1 MKGGFCLA
9 RFCQAAIQPLMKH
22 HHAGGVSCFKKPD
35 KYSSTAFIYLVWPV
49 AFFLLWYCL
58 CFIPLQ
64 SLSISFVRSQCELH
78 IFLSHGSIYLYVAF
92 LPTSIYIYIYLYIIY
107 RWFSCLSI
115 MSKWLFT
122 VFDPLKRICIQIRYM
137 YVWLHHYLSSFTW

>member
-64 SLSISFVRSQCELH
+64 SLSISFEANVNC
-78 IFLSHGSIYLYVAF
+78 
-92 LPTSIYIYIYLYIIY
+92 TSFCHMAAYTYMLLFYPQVFIYIYLYIIY

-137 YVWLHHYLSSFTW
+137 YVWLHHYLSSFTWQ

>member
-92 LPTSIYIYIYLYIIY
+92 LPTSIYIYIFIY
-107 RWFSCLSI
+107 NIQMVF
-115 MSKWLFT
+115 MFEHHVEMT
-122 VFDPLKRICIQIRYM
+122 VYSLWSPKTNMHTDTVHVRL
-137 YVWLHHYLSSFTW
+137 VASLLE

>member
-22 HHAGGVSCFKKPD
+22 HHAGGVSCFKNRI
-35 KYSSTAFIYLVWPV
+35 STVVPHLYIWFDQWR
-49 AFFLLWYCL
+49 FFFCDIACVLFHCNLWAYHLLQANVNCT
-58 CFIPLQ
+58 
-64 SLSISFVRSQCELH
+64 SFCHMAAYTYMLLFYPQV
-78 IFLSHGSIYLYVAF
+78 F
-92 LPTSIYIYIYLYIIY
+92 IYIYLYIIY
-107 RWFSCLSI
+107 TWFSCLSI

-137 YVWLHHYLSSFTW
+137 YVWLHHYLSSFTWQ